1 MHVNFDR
8 RKKILRAEFV
18 GQDVSTLVNYL
29 KPFRNN
35 APVGEWLGILEP
47 LCAPV
52 VEPPHMCRFFPI
64 THGDVG
70 GLAREGCSCGAV
82 RLLEANDEETNQQ
95 EEMQAEAIS
104 LMGGK
109 LEYEEED
116 FRPSEDDKIT
126 HALYAGRQI
135 AELPEVI
142 DHTPEELNKLCAN
155 CSMPQWRHML
165 GSGRCQANG
174 QVLGTMFR
182 ERLLLKA
189 VEVDDVDDGAVFAV
203 TVGESEVRCG

>member
-52 VEPPHMCRFFPI
+52 VEAPHVCRFFPI
-64 THGDVG
+64 TQGDVG

-82 RLLEANDEETNQQ
+82 KIIEEETDEETNQQ

-116 FRPSEDDKIT
+116 FRPSSDDEIS
-126 HALYAGRQI
+126 HALYTNRS
-135 AELPEVI
+135 AELPQVTG
-142 DHTPEELNKLCAN
+142 HTPEELDKICSN
-155 CSMPQWRHML
+155 CSMPQWRHIP